1 MKVYYLR
8 FTEDDFTKSGSV
20 WTTPVIDLYNN
31 SQYKNYSIT
40 KSGYGLN
47 SLGNGTWTG
56 LGEIGLDR
64 TDAGVLESNRFID
77 TTGRIDIVDWSISY
91 QSNLLT
97 NIPLTLGVYT
107 SEGYDN
113 SYLGDW
119 GSKTNL
125 FPGYVIFITDS
136 PRYAFFQ
143 IDWNVSSDISENTCE
158 LFVRIEIDSP
168 GVTAYFA
175 ETMKLQNKLPEW
187 MAMREYDPEDPLN
200 ELKATPESIGGKF
213 LNAVAGEWL
222 SDIKG
227 KVTYT
232 QFQSFIETVDLTQKA
247 WVYQTNGVP
256 VNIYSIEGDGI
267 QLARVSSIGEFY
279 TATDEEDVFF
289 WNEGSRS
296 IFSNKNYTSLI
307 INGDEYPQSLYQVWN
322 VVDDIGVTVDL
333 FRLRSETNENFK
345 YRILDVYKNRP
356 GVSPEAF
363 KKALRRELNLWK
375 YYGATP
381 NQDYLGATPEVL
393 ELSDLELNPEFFDY
407 DGMPTDKFLS
417 LVDKLAVAYP
427 MTWGYFKFGKA
438 FWDSDGLDHEGFQS
452 LPRRFDATP
461 VGEGHIDSGVGDGND
476 LYIMKPGE
484 YTGAR
489 EFTAKFK
496 IRGRSRQTRLEYTS
510 LVMEANIYG
519 LADDVVYS
527 NDTFTG
533 NYTLELTI
541 GGVEY
546 YYNFTMTAKNNQNYW
561 QSTPSFESYATFS
574 WLNENLL
581 TNYAMVL
588 RRKSNDAEYVGATP
602 SQAAASDITEVTI
615 EPGHWSVTGA
625 TYEDAPSSSDYRLWF
640 SDNNASKM
648 GQGGGSFLTISNFDV
663 SGRNP
668 LIVLESLHANNTGTI
683 ADAWRSTPFRYSIR
697 MNGAPPANGVKDFVI
712 GTPQIPWPSSTSNRR
727 YVVEVL
733 TSDGSQYGAY
743 TESSSGADV
752 FVPVAIISVNGSSTW
767 TSGTQSFSSATTTLT
782 FSTGTNASYP
792 TTAPVWAPFEATQI
806 VPFSGTVDENG
817 PWRHGEPQFYGN
829 TSYVLDY
836 FNLNRS
842 DFNVPNTGDFMVT
855 WIGISDVSDSQIIVW
870 TETNTVKPLVVD
882 PTETHLLDYPENS
895 IEEEH
900 DVPSGEYQY
909 NSVVVKARYKPGVV
923 EEWYPKAYSG
933 YFYDDVDE
941 YYMYADR
948 QVQSA
953 TSNYTILPGLNRLGA
968 PVIVQG
974 MRTSTPSTYAT
985 PATNAGALTSL
996 NGMYDAYTTGL
1007 SDGSPVSTW
1016 IDSSTD
1022 ANHISAA
1029 SAGERPT
1036 LTSNQF
1042 PTGLPGVSFDGVDK
1056 YLGGSAVD
1064 TPLMTDLI
1072 SKPAFEVYTVF
1083 KVRSISTANASVWDN
1098 DAIWC
1103 STDGNLGLHVS
1114 NYGGTNRLYL
1124 FAYSSGSDT
1133 SISVPISLNTAHIA
1147 IVRYESGI
1155 YYLSVDGQAEVSTT
1169 FGEAQIDGG
1178 RTLIIGKNYDAHYA
1192 GIVIGEIDFYDVN
1205 HLMADRAA
1213 LYNALE
1219 EKWVIV
1225 PQPVT
1230 TVSGELRQVYL
1241 WPNDATPSLG
1251 HQNTEFVSGTGTNI
1265 LFAAYDDIYDIS
1277 VTDITMN
1284 EEVILTAT
1292 SSGSNQITTL
1302 LTTDR
1307 THLYELTYTV
1317 ARSFYVENEFIDT
1330 DKSYKS
1336 YVHFDNEPSS
1346 YGFDHYDVYY
1356 EGSKYDP
1363 ATPINVPL
1371 NTFYTSIDEGFI
1383 YIDHDVHELSKTE
1396 LRIDPGKIMADGYD
1410 YALVTL
1416 RTYDIFGNPK
1426 PYKTF
1431 NLYTNF
1437 GVFDRTTVTTD
1448 RDGFAY
1454 ANLQSYRWGQ
1464 GAPYPTYAGIPA
1476 ATPNLSGSRGGQI
1489 LVEATNIAEY
1499 DGDEVGTAYTETID
1513 GGISSSTFD
1522 TPSDS
1527 SIDGGVVVNESP
1539 NTANVSFSIYT
1550 ASTPDHQIAAIPS
1563 ADQVPANNVS
1573 EVYIYGQI
1581 KDSSHRGVP
1590 NAVVHWRKDRFLYDL
1605 FRKTRSH
1612 SNGNPGK
1619 HGTAGKV
1626 VADTDGRFRIG
1637 PFVSATPSD
1646 PGTWMVSIESDYA
1659 TPISGSTPTF
1669 DTVGDI
1675 VYWYEYTDTS
1685 FGVENIHGVPKA
1697 PVQLATPSWNLPRYS
1712 QRKKFPVRHDENQYQ
1727 ATPED
1732 PGIIWQPPKWYS
1744 MNKYKQYQLGI
1755 LGEDYWALELGATPN
1770 IHPDYKEF

>member
-8 FTEDDFTKSGSV
+8 FTENDFTKSGSV

-31 SQYKNYSIT
+31 SQYKNYSTT
-40 KSGYGLN
+40 KSGYGLD

-56 LGEIGLDR
+56 LGEIAPNL
-64 TDAGVLESNRFID
+64 TDAGIIDGNRFID
-77 TTGRIDIVDWSISY
+77 TTGRIDIVDWNFNY

-97 NIPLTLGVYT
+97 GIPLTLGVYT
-107 SEGYDN
+107 SESSDN

-119 GSKTNL
+119 SFKGNL
-125 FPGYVIFITDS
+125 VPANVIFAVNT
-136 PRYAFFQ
+136 PRYAFFE
-143 IDWNVSSDISENTCE
+143 IDWNVTSDLSQTRCE

-168 GVTAYFA
+168 GINTYFPQ
-175 ETMKLQNKLPEW
+175 TLKLQNKLPEW
-187 MAMREYDPEDPLN
+187 MAMREYDPSDPLN
-200 ELKATPESIGGKF
+200 SSKATPESLGGKF
-213 LNAVAGEWL
+213 LNAISGEWL
-222 SDIKG
+222 NDIQG
-227 KVTYT
+227 KITYT

-247 WVYQTNGVP
+247 WVYESNSVP
-256 VNIYSIEGDGI
+256 SFIYSIDGDGV
-267 QLARVSSIGEFY
+267 QLARVSSISEFY
-279 TATDEEDVFF
+279 ATTSDEDVFF
-289 WNEGSRS
+289 WNEGSRTL
-296 IFSNKNYTSLI
+296 FSNKQYSSFK
-307 INGDEYPQSLYQVWN
+307 INGTEYPQSLYQTWN
-322 VVDDIGVTVDL
+322 SVDDIGMTVDL
-333 FRLRSETNENFK
+333 FRMRGETNEYFK
-345 YRILDVYKNRP
+345 SRILDVYKNRP

-375 YYGATP
+375 YFGATP
-381 NQDYLGATPEVL
+381 NTDYLGATPEVF
-393 ELSDLELNPEFFDY
+393 ELTDLETNPEFFDY
-407 DGMPTDKFLS
+407 DGMPTDKFLH
-417 LVDKLAVAYP
+417 LVDQLAIDYP
-427 MTWGYFKFGKA
+427 MTWGFFKFGKA
-438 FWDSDGLDHEGFQS
+438 FWDSDGTEHEGFQEI
-452 LPRRFDATP
+452 PRRFDATP
-461 VGEGHIDSGVGDGND
+461 VGEEYIDSGVGDGND
-476 LYIMKPGE
+476 LYVMKPGE

-496 IRGRSRQTRLEYTS
+496 IRGRSRQTRLEYTP
-510 LVMEANIYG
+510 LIMEANVYG

-527 NDTFTG
+527 NNTFTG

-588 RRKSNDAEYVGATP
+588 KRKSNDAEYAGATP

-615 EPGHWSVTGA
+615 QPGHWSVSGA
-625 TYEDAPSSSDYRLWF
+625 TYVNAPSSSNYRLWF
-640 SDNNASKM
+640 SDNSASKM
-648 GQGGGSFLTISNFDV
+648 GQGGGSYLTISNFNSSD
-663 SGRNP
+663 RNP

-683 ADAWRSTPFRYSIR
+683 ADSWRSTTFRYSIR
-697 MNGAPPANGVKDFVI
+697 MNGAPPGNGVKDFVVD
-712 GTPQIPWPSSTSNRR
+712 TPQIPWPSSTSNRR
-727 YVVEVL
+727 FVIEIL

-743 TESSSGADV
+743 TEDSTGANV
-752 FVPVAIISVNGSSTW
+752 FVPAAIIGVNGSFTW
-767 TSGTQSFSSATTTLT
+767 TSGKQYFSSATTSLT

-842 DFNVPNTGDFMVT
+842 DFNVPNTMDFMVT
-855 WIGISDVSDSQIIVW
+855 WIGIAEVSDPQIIVW

-882 PTETHLLDYPENS
+882 PTETHLLEYPVNS

-900 DVPSGEYQY
+900 DSPSGEYQY

-933 YFYDDVDE
+933 YFYDDTDE

-948 QVQSA
+948 KLQSA
-953 TSNYTILPGLNRLGA
+953 TNNYVVLPEMNRLGA

-974 MRTSTPSTYAT
+974 MKTSTPSTYAT
-985 PATNAGALTSL
+985 PSLDAKALINLT
-996 NGMYDAYTTGL
+996 GMYDAYTTGL
-1007 SDGSPVSTW
+1007 SDGSPVSIW
-1016 IDSSTD
+1016 IDSSSG
-1022 ANHISAA
+1022 ARHISAVNSGA
-1029 SAGERPT
+1029 RPT
-1036 LTSNQF
+1036 LTADQF
-1042 PTGLPGVSFDGVDK
+1042 PTGLPGISFNGTDR
-1056 YLGGSAVD
+1056 YLGQTATN
-1064 TPLMTDLI
+1064 TPLMTDLV
-1072 SKPAFEVYTVF
+1072 SQSAFEIYTVF
-1083 KVRSISTANASVWDN
+1083 KIGSIGTSNASVWDN

-1103 STDGNLGLHVS
+1103 STDGNLGLHIS
-1114 NYGGTNRLYL
+1114 NYGGTDRLYL
-1124 FAYSSGSDT
+1124 YAYSGGSD
-1133 SISVPISLNTAHIA
+1133 SSVSVPVSLNTAHIA
-1147 IVRYESGI
+1147 MVRYESGI
-1155 YYLSVDGQAEVSTT
+1155 YYLSVDGDAEVSMT
-1169 FGEAQIDGG
+1169 FGQAQIDSG
-1178 RTLIIGKNYDAHYA
+1178 RKIIIGKNYASHYSDV
-1192 GIVIGEIDFYDVN
+1192 VIGEIDFYNAN

-1219 EKWVIV
+1219 QKWITV

-1230 TVSGELRQVYL
+1230 TVDGELRQVYL
-1241 WPNDATPSLG
+1241 WASDATPSLG
-1251 HQNTEFVSGTGTNI
+1251 HQNSEIVNGTGANL

-1277 VTDITMN
+1277 VIDITID
-1284 EEVILTAT
+1284 EPVVLTAT

-1307 THLYELTYTV
+1307 THLYEITYTV
-1317 ARSFYVENEFIDT
+1317 ARSFYVENEFIDS
-1330 DKSYKS
+1330 DRQRKS
-1336 YVHFDNEPSS
+1336 YVHFDNPPSE
-1346 YGFDHYDVYY
+1346 YGYDHYDVYY

-1363 ATPINVPL
+1363 ATPINIPL

-1437 GVFDRTTVTTD
+1437 GVFDRTSVTTD

-1464 GAPYPTYAGIPA
+1464 GNPYPTYAGIPA

-1513 GGISSSTFD
+1513 GGISSSTYDNF
-1522 TPSDS
+1522 SDS

-1550 ASTPDHQIAAIPS
+1550 SSTPNHQIAALPS

-1590 NAVVHWRKDRFLYDL
+1590 CAVVHWHKERFLYDL
-1605 FRKTRSH
+1605 FHKTRSH
-1612 SNGNPGK
+1612 SNAAPGK
-1619 HGTAGKV
+1619 HRTAGKV
-1626 VADTDGRFRIG
+1626 VADMDGRFRIG

-1646 PGTWMVSIESDYA
+1646 PGTWMVSVESDYA

-1669 DTVGDI
+1669 DAVGDI
-1675 VYWYEYTDTS
+1675 VYWYEYADTS
-1685 FGVENIHGVPKA
+1685 FGVENIYGVPKA
-1697 PVQLATPSWNLPRYS
+1697 PVQYATPSWNLPRYS
-1712 QRKKFPVRHDENQYQ
+1712 QRKKFPVRHDESHYQ

-1755 LGEDYWALELGATPN
+1755 LGDDYWALELGATPN
-1770 IHPDYKEF
+1770 THPDYKEF